1 MITVGLIK
9 ELEYIQKYTKNP
21 VFITFHLKS
30 KLDVVIND
38 GYMNVYYK
46 DKHIWGESVNEDS
59 MFGIESCDS
68 ISRILACIDSGNIGW
83 QEYSYFEK
91 T

>member
-9 ELEYIQKYTKNP
+9 ELEYIQKYTKQ
-21 VFITFHLKS
+21 
-30 KLDVVIND
+30 VINVTFNLKFSLNIVINN
-38 GYMNVYYK
+38 GYMNLYYK
-46 DKHIWGESVNEDS
+46 NNHIWGETVTNES

-68 ISRILACIDSGNIGW
+68 ISRILACIDSDNIGW
-83 QEYSYFEK
+83 QEYTFFEK